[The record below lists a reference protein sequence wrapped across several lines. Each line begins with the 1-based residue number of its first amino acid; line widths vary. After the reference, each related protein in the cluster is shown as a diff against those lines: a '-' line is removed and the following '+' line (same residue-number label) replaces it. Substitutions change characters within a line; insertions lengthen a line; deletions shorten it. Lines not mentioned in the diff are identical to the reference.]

1 MMQTKSCLDTFWTI
15 ANFAGFGIKKCGWS
29 HRLHYCR
36 RKTAAYMNT
45 NIPARERQ
53 QTGETREATDWTNS
67 RDNRLDKL
75 ERQQTGETREAT
87 DWTNSRD
94 SRLEK
99 LERQQTRQTR
109 ETADWT
115 NSRDNRL
122 DKLERQQTGQTRIVH
137 PFTWE
142 TAVRMEILSLHEANN
157 SSPEEITHFVACWNL

>member
-1 MMQTKSCLDTFWTI
+1 MMQTKSRLDTFWTI

-36 RKTAAYMNT
+36 GKTAAYMNT
-45 NIPARERQ
+45 NIPAR
-53 QTGETREATDWTNS
+53 
-67 RDNRLDKL
+67 